1 MNNLLHRIA
10 VLVAAISLVLPCL
23 AVAESYVELIHA
35 VPQERL
41 AEAQLQSE
49 TALENMQIMQYTKRF
64 EPVVFD
70 ISAFDFPVDLVD
82 MRAQENTPLSTD
94 QVLII
99 TPFDGESF
107 FLKNINIRKRGPL
120 YSWPGQV
127 LDSSGAEVGIVSLH
141 YYPKDNNYECKIQ
154 CCAPQRIIIVE
165 SLPNG
170 LDSVMREVDL
180 EASSALDSG
189 NEFGTPVTH
198 EQHRANV
205 EEMRRQ
211 LENDP
216 EWSAWIKERDRRLLE
231 QIREQEAAQNPDEYN
246 VN

>member
-1 MNNLLHRIA
+1 MKHPGFIIA
-10 VLVAAISLVLPCL
+10 CAVL
-23 AVAESYVELIHA
+23 AVALNLPAAAESYIELIHP

-41 AEAQLQSE
+41 AEAQMQSE
-49 TALENMQIMQYTKRF
+49 TALANMQILQYTKRF

-70 ISAFDFPVDLVD
+70 ISAIDFPAELVDL
-82 MRAQENTPLSTD
+82 RAQENTPLSTD

-99 TPFDGESF
+99 TPFDGKSF

-120 YSWPGQV
+120 YSWLGQV
-127 LDSSGAEVGIVSLH
+127 LDSSGAEVGMVSLY

-211 LENDP
+211 IENDP

-231 QIREQEAAQNPDEYN
+231 QIREQEAAQNHDEHN
-246 VN
+246 VK